1 MAVTK
6 TEHRSDA
13 WLGALLRS
21 GKPSPEWLGLA
32 MAVGCVVV
40 ETAVVLLLKMLVPD
54 NSFGVLYLIGILAV
68 ASRWGPGLAVLTAV
82 LSAIAYNDFRS
93 WPDYGVALTQPQSW
107 AVLFVFVVVG
117 LVAQTLARTARA
129 RAAAAEERRQEAE
142 ASREALRVLAE
153 QQAGLRRV
161 ATLVASGVPAAEIFP
176 AVTRELARSL
186 GVANAALW
194 RYETDGTATLLAACN
209 DPTQTE
215 QMPIGSCWKLEGENI
230 AAMVAAAGQPARLD
244 SHEAALGDV
253 AALIRRLGL
262 RGGAGAPIIVQG
274 RLWGVAVVG
283 CGPTEPLP
291 PDAEQRVGEF
301 TELVA
306 TAIANADARAALSA
320 SRARIV
326 TAADQA
332 RRRIERDLH
341 DGAQQRLVSLTLQL
355 RSIEA
360 QVPSELSSVKRQ
372 IGEAVAGLA
381 EASNDLRELA
391 RGIHPAILSRGGLG
405 PALKVLARR
414 CTIPVAL
421 QLSLEGDISE
431 SAGVVAYYVV
441 AEAITN
447 AVRHAHATA
456 INIDAETTGSH
467 LVLSIR
473 DDGVGGADSRN
484 GSGLIG
490 LADRVEALGGHLQV
504 VSPFSGGTA
513 LHVSIPV
520 STSELGKGNVGSQ
533 LA

>member
-1 MAVTK
+1 MTK
-6 TEHRSDA
+6 TEHRSADR
-13 WLGALLRS
+13 LGAVLLS
-21 GKPSPEWLGLA
+21 GEPSRALVGLVT
-32 MAVGCVVV
+32 AVGCIAA
-40 ETAVVLLLKMLVPD
+40 ETAVMLLLKLLVPG
-54 NSFGVLYLIGILAV
+54 NAFGVLYLIGVLIV
-68 ASRWGPGLAVLTAV
+68 ASRWGPGLAVLTAL
-82 LSAIAYNDFRS
+82 LSAIAYNYFRS
-93 WPDYGVALTQPQSW
+93 SPDYGMALTQPQSW
-107 AVLFVFVVVG
+107 AVLCVFVVVG
-117 LVAQTLARTARA
+117 LVAQSLARTARV

-142 ASREALRVLAE
+142 TSREALRVLAE
-153 QQAGLRRV
+153 QQAALRRV
-161 ATLVASGVPAAEIFP
+161 ATLVASGVPAAEVFP

-209 DPTQTE
+209 DPEQSE
-215 QMPIGSCWKLEGENI
+215 QMPIGTSWRVEGQNI
-230 AAMVAAAGQPARLD
+230 AAMVAASGQPARMD
-244 SHEAALGDV
+244 SHERALGDV

-262 RGGAGAPIIVQG
+262 RGGAGAPIMVQG

-283 CGPTEPLP
+283 SGPAEVLP
-291 PDAEQRVGEF
+291 RDAEQRVGEF

-306 TAIANADARAALSA
+306 TAIANAEARAALGA

-341 DGAQQRLVSLTLQL
+341 DGAQQRLISLTLQL

-360 QVPSELSSVKRQ
+360 EIPSELGCVKHK
-372 IGEAVAGLA
+372 IADAVAGLV

-414 CTIPVAL
+414 STVPVTLAL
-421 QLSLEGDISE
+421 DLQGNISE
-431 SAGVVAYYVV
+431 SAGVAAYYVV

-447 AVRHAHATA
+447 AVRHARGTG
-456 INIDAETTGSH
+456 IDVDAGIDGAD

-473 DDGVGGADSRN
+473 DDGVGGADSRK

-490 LADRVEALGGHLQV
+490 LIDRVEALGGNLQI
-504 VSPFSGGTA
+504 VSPPGGGTIV
-513 LHVSIPV
+513 HVSIPTG
-520 STSELGKGNVGSQ
+520 TSE
-533 LA
+533 